1 MANDSV
7 WVDAATLCVEGQG
20 WSDCQAPFD
29 RLPARAEGLVR
40 PDVWSLGQH
49 SSGVTV
55 RFVTDAI
62 AIRARWTLAGEPA
75 AMAQTTLI
83 ACCGLDLY
91 AKASTGQWRW
101 VGNSREVPARTSET
115 NFFASPLDGQAREYK
130 LYLPVFSQVLKLE
143 IGVPLGAT
151 LKTVPVRPERPIVYY
166 GTSIIHG
173 VGTSRPGMTIPA
185 LLGRRL
191 DYPIISLGLSGNAL
205 MEPEV
210 AELLA
215 ELDPAV
221 YVLDALPNMVGPLVQ
236 ERAEAFLRR
245 LAQARPGTPLVLVE
259 DRTYPYMWVS
269 SPAHDENQPRRAAF
283 RQVYGNLLS
292 AGIGPLHY
300 LEGDALLGADGDGTG
315 DGSHAND
322 LGASR
327 MADAL
332 LPVLQRV
339 LSGL

>member
-1 MANDSV
+1 MADDFV
-7 WVDAATLCVEGQG
+7 WMDATTLCVEGRG
-20 WSDCQAPFD
+20 WTDTKDSFD
-29 RLPARAEGLVR
+29 RLPARAEGVVR
-40 PDVWSLGQH
+40 PDVWGLSQH

-55 RFVTDAI
+55 RFTTDAT
-62 AIRARWTLAGEPA
+62 AIRARWTLAGDPA
-75 AMAQTTLI
+75 PMAQTTLI

-91 AKASTGQWRW
+91 AKAPTGQWRW

-115 NFFASPLDGQAREYK
+115 SFVAAPLDGQKREYK
-130 LYLPVFSQVLKLE
+130 LYLPVFSPVLKLD
-143 IGVPLGAT
+143 IGVPGGAS
-151 LKTVPVRPERPIVYY
+151 LETVPARPEKPIVYY

-191 DYPIISLGLSGNAL
+191 DYPIISLGFSGNAL

-210 AELLA
+210 AELVA

-221 YVLDALPNMVGPLVQ
+221 YVLDALPNMVASLVE
-236 ERAEAFLRR
+236 ERAEAFIRR
-245 LAQARPGTPLVLVE
+245 LAQARPGTPLILVE
-259 DRTYPYMWVS
+259 DRTYPYMWV

-283 RQVYGNLLS
+283 QKVYGKLLS
-292 AGIGPLHY
+292 DGIGPLHY
-300 LEGDALLGADGDGTG
+300 IEGDALFGADGDGTG

-339 LSGL
+339 LFGL

>member
-185 LLGRRL
+185 L
-191 DYPIISLGLSGNAL
+191 
-205 MEPEV
+205 
-210 AELLA
+210 
-215 ELDPAV
+215 
-221 YVLDALPNMVGPLVQ
+221 
-236 ERAEAFLRR
+236 
-245 LAQARPGTPLVLVE
+245 
-259 DRTYPYMWVS
+259 
-269 SPAHDENQPRRAAF
+269 
-283 RQVYGNLLS
+283 
-292 AGIGPLHY
+292 
-300 LEGDALLGADGDGTG
+300 
-315 DGSHAND
+315 
-322 LGASR
+322 
-327 MADAL
+327 
-332 LPVLQRV
+332 
-339 LSGL
+339 